1 MLAVEMERKE
11 QDQWE
16 TVAFKDLLLL
26 VLIICTYVS
35 ISEYQELELDS
46 FEPPDTDTENRT
58 QVVRES
64 STHLT

>member
-16 TVAFKDLLLL
+16 TVTLKDLLLL

-35 ISEYQELELDS
+35 ISEYQELELVS
-46 FEPPDTDTENRT
+46 N
-58 QVVRES
+58 
-64 STHLT
+64 HLTLIPRTELRSSGRAAHI